1 MPNPYGTDKTLHVG
15 TTPYFNARAVTLV
28 ACIFNI
34 TVKPIKNNIIQKE
47 IYLETD
53 V

>member
-1 MPNPYGTDKTLHVG
+1 MPNPYGTDKALHVG
-15 TTPYFNARAVTLV
+15 TTPYYNVSAVTLL
-28 ACIFNI
+28 ACILNI
-34 TVKPIKNNIIQKE
+34 TVTPIKNNIIQKE